1 MTKGTPRRYRTAAGT
16 PRRQPRVRR
25 ASAGLT
31 PTRAAAL
38 LTMLIAAG
46 AVYGLSATS
55 AFGFARLDVEG
66 ATLTSDA
73 ALRAQ
78 IALDQGTNL
87 VGLSTGPIADR
98 IRMLPTVSDVAV
110 SVGLPDQLVVRL
122 TERRPIVIWAVG
134 DRRFAVDAGGLLFAD
149 VTADPTGTTAAIPV
163 VVDERESSSGLAVS
177 AVLDPVVLD
186 AATRLGSLTPSDVGS
201 HAAALHVHVTD
212 DHGFTISSGPGGWT
226 AVFGMYTP
234 SQRTPALIPGQVQV
248 LDNLLLTDPE
258 DTLATIILADDRGGT
273 VTLKPTPKPGASARP

>member
-1 MTKGTPRRYRTAAGT
+1 MTKRTPRRYRTAAGT

-38 LTMLIAAG
+38 LAMLIAAG

-55 AFGFARLDVEG
+55 AFGFERLQVDG

-73 ALRAQ
+73 DLRTQ

-98 IRMLPTVSDVAV
+98 IRLLPSVRDVAV
-110 SVGLPDQLVVRL
+110 SVGLPDQLVVHL
-122 TERRPIVIWAVG
+122 TERHPIVVWAVG
-134 DRRFAVDAGGLLFAD
+134 DRRFAVDDGGLLFAD
-149 VTADPTGTTAAIPV
+149 VTTDPTGATASIPV
-163 VVDERESSSGLAVS
+163 VDDEREASNGIGVG
-177 AVLDPVVLD
+177 AVLDPVIRD

-201 HAAALHVHVTD
+201 RAPALRVHVTD

-226 AVFGMYTP
+226 AVFGKYGL
-234 SQRTPALIPGQVQV
+234 SQRTTALIPGQVQA
-248 LDNLLLTDPE
+248 LDKLLLADPE
-258 DTLATIILADDRGGT
+258 DTMAMIILADDRDGT
-273 VTLKPTPKPGASARP
+273 FTLKPTPRPSAGAKP